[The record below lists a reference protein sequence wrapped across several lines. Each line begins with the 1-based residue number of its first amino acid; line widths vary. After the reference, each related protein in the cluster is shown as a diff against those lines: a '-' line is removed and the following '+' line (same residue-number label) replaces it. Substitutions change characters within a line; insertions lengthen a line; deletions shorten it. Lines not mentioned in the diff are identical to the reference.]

1 MLGNLL
7 GLMAVMSL
15 GPAPEPGISP
25 LYIYGQSV
33 PINVNLVIRETPKPV
48 TVEKPEPPK
57 KKDADNLGLV
67 TSGRSAFVADV
78 ASGGILYAK
87 APHDAMPIAS
97 ITKIMTAL
105 VVMESDTKLQGDLTF
120 DSNDFDHEG
129 KPVFVAG
136 DTISRKDAMRAL
148 LVGSVNAAANAF
160 ARTSDMTREA
170 FIMRMNDKA
179 KEMHLMSMKFV
190 DASGLD
196 TGNKASAADVAAL
209 LTIALRDP
217 EIRQIM
223 SLPSVTVVTRAG
235 KTYDVKTTNLLLDS
249 FLNKNPYKVIGAKT
263 GSLPDSGYNLAQ
275 VTRDGKG
282 HEVVAVLLGSDN
294 HFSRYRDVKAL
305 TSWAF
310 DSYVWPN

>member
-15 GPAPEPGISP
+15 GPAPAPGLSP
-25 LYIYGQSV
+25 LYVYGQSV
-33 PINVNLVIRETPKPV
+33 PINVNLAPRETPKTV
-48 TVEKPEPPK
+48 TVAKPVPPK

-67 TSGRSAFVADV
+67 TSGKSAFVADV

-87 APHDAMPIAS
+87 APHQALPIAS

-105 VVMESDTKLQGDLTF
+105 VVMESEARLNGDLTF
-120 DSNDFDHEG
+120 DAGDFDHQGEA
-129 KPVFVAG
+129 VFAAG
-136 DTISRKDAMRAL
+136 DTISRKDALRAM
-148 LVGSVNAAANAF
+148 LVGSVNAAANVF
-160 ARTSDMTREA
+160 ARTSGLTHEA
-170 FIMRMNDKA
+170 FVARMNEKA
-179 KEMHLMSMKFV
+179 KELKLMSMSFV

-209 LTIALRDP
+209 LTIALRNPD
-217 EIRQIM
+217 IRQIM
-223 SLPSVTVVTRAG
+223 NLPSVTVVTRAG
-235 KTYDVKTTNLLLDS
+235 KSYDVKTTNLLLDS
-249 FLNKNPYKVIGAKT
+249 FLNKDPYKVIGAKT

-310 DSYVWPN
+310 DSYAWPN